1 MKLHVNYGLLTDD
14 GKPMPQGTRLI
25 NIQNEDVVMTF
36 AGIAIDEYGQP
47 QIQLYPDAG
56 KGVVHLHATN
66 AHQLRFATDLP
77 PNEVARES
85 VDMDNSAPSEN
96 RNFAACS
103 DSAEDRGVRDLFYAL
118 TAYCEWRGAVLPPGI
133 REFMDGAV
141 KVRAMPMLVAARE
154 ALEAHRVSESDDI
167 PF

>member
-1 MKLHVNYGLLTDD
+1 M
-14 GKPMPQGTRLI
+14 
-25 NIQNEDVVMTF
+25 EDFKRVEP
-36 AGIAIDEYGQP
+36 I
-47 QIQLYPDAG
+47 YPE
-56 KGVVHLHATN
+56 H
-66 AHQLRFATDLP
+66 
-77 PNEVARES
+77 EVARES
-85 VDMDNSAPSEN
+85 VDMDKMDNSAPSEN

-154 ALEAHRVSESDDI
+154 ALEAHRVSESDI
-167 PF
+167 PI